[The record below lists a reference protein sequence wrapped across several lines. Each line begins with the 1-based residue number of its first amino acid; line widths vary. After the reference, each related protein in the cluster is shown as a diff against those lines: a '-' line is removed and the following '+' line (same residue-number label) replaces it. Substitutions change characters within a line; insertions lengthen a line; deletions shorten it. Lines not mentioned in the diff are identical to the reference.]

1 MRKRKSDKGTS
12 SASIVKRNRRMD
24 EPPSNFV
31 SRRSLRWIPVRPL
44 FSYTLLWSFS
54 NRASYP
60 WCRRR
65 RRRRRCTFKPTKPR
79 TARKWCIAS
88 TWARFI
94 ASYLKK
100 LKRYSFRGEYRI
112 CVTQREERS
121 SCRESDTRTVANI
134 RFGNWEER
142 PLETDRIF
150 RVPSIFSNLFIE
162 IYVPERIISFQHRI
176 FFKRMGS
183 ATMLRTSRSLQ
194 VERRFEEKRE
204 RKRIQYRGNPRSFLY
219 KSKEKKKKKFYIKYD
234 YPERWITWLVGRW
247 RTQLIARQRVNC
259 RTHEH
264 RHFERTL
271 RSTDTIPGPRL
282 AEGRSRNPNTACV
295 AYWLFFVHL
304 ILFSFFL

>member
-204 RKRIQYRGNPRSFLY
+204 RKRIQYRGNPRRFLY
-219 KSKEKKKKKFYIKYD
+219 KSKEKKKKILHKIRLPWTVDHLARGSMKNAANCASTCELQD
-234 YPERWITWLVGRW
+234 TW
-247 RTQLIARQRVNC
+247 TSTF
-259 RTHEH
+259 RTHIAVH
-264 RHFERTL
+264 GYNSWT
-271 RSTDTIPGPRL
+271 TPGW
-282 AEGRSRNPNTACV
+282 G
-295 AYWLFFVHL
+295 
-304 ILFSFFL
+304 SFT